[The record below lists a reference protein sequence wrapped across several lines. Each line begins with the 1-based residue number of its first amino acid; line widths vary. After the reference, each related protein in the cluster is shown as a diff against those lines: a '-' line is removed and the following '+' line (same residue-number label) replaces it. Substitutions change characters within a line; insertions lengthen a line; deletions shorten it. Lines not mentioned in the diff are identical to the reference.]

1 MQENKSGCFFSEHS
15 VFILVPDTRNPMAHS
30 TDHWVSCNL
39 CCWCELVLTG
49 SVHECHS
56 QHHVTTADQSAYMSS
71 AVAATT
77 GIGST
82 SCPWQVRAAE
92 GQRINLTLLAFVD
105 ATAADSQKSCYDVA
119 VIRDGAGRR
128 GVTACSGQPRQQVVL
143 VSDTSVVELEF
154 VATNM
159 ASDHVVPRPGPAAQF
174 IIHYQCKHCTL

>member
-1 MQENKSGCFFSEHS
+1 M
-15 VFILVPDTRNPMAHS
+15 
-30 TDHWVSCNL
+30 
-39 CCWCELVLTG
+39 LTG

-56 QHHVTTADQSAYMSS
+56 RHHVTTTDQSAYVSS
-71 AVAATT
+71 ALAATT

-82 SCPWQVRAAE
+82 SCPWQVHAAE

-105 ATAADSQKSCYDVA
+105 AQTAGSQKSCYDVA

>member
-1 MQENKSGCFFSEHS
+1 
-15 VFILVPDTRNPMAHS
+15 
-30 TDHWVSCNL
+30 
-39 CCWCELVLTG
+39 VLTG

-56 QHHVTTADQSAYMSS
+56 RHHVTATDQSAYVSS

-105 ATAADSQKSCYDVA
+105 APTPDSQKSCYDVA
-119 VIRDGAGRR
+119 VIRDGSGRR
-128 GVTACSGQPRQQVVL
+128 GVTACSGQPRQQVIL
-143 VSDTSVVELEF
+143 VSDTSTVELEF

-159 ASDHVVPRPGPAAQF
+159 ASDHVVARPALAAQF
-174 IIHYQCKHCTL
+174 ILHYQCKQH